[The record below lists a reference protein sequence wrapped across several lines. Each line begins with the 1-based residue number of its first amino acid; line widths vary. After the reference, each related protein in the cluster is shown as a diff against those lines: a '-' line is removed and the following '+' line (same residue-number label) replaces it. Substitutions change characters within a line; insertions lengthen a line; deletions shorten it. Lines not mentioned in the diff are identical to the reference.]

1 MGDEHI
7 HYEKLDNGLTL
18 VLRETRRAPVADL
31 QVWAGVGSAD
41 EQPGEE
47 GLAHFHEHMLFK
59 GTPTRGVGEVAGE
72 VEGAGG
78 RINAYTSFDVTVY
91 YATVPSAALGT
102 AIDVLADAVSQSV
115 FDPVEIEREQQVV
128 IEEIRRSQDSPGHVL
143 GDIAY
148 QQAYAVHPYR
158 APILG
163 TPESVAG
170 LDHDRCVSFFK
181 RWYAPDNLTWV
192 AAGDFDAKELAAR
205 IGERFASAAP
215 AGARRGRPT
224 EPRPTALR
232 SHVERRSFEAQ
243 RFDLA
248 WPSARFRDEDATYL
262 DLLAFILGECESSRL
277 VRGIRESQA
286 LVDRV
291 DCSSYTP
298 LDRGLFSIGLET
310 DQARS
315 ERALE
320 AVAGEVERLRVE
332 PPSQRELERAR
343 WNFLA
348 SEHFERESVSGL
360 AAKIGNFQ
368 VLGGDW
374 REEARYFENLRSAT
388 REDLLRVAQEY
399 LAPESLTAT
408 ALIPDRPGDVLD
420 ADALASALT
429 AGVERARANARP
441 QAASGS
447 RAEAEPKANP
457 ANASGPTASAAQSSD
472 PREVRS
478 FPLPGGAVLHVAPR
492 PDLPV
497 VALRA
502 AFPGG
507 LLAEN
512 EQTAGLSSFT
522 TSMWSRGT
530 GKRSAAE
537 FAEAV
542 EDLAAEISGSSGR
555 SSLGASLEVTS
566 DKLAPALDLFRDV
579 LLEPRFAP
587 EEFEREQRETLAAI
601 DRREDQLAQRAF
613 LLFARTEFGAHPY
626 ALPIGGERSSVE
638 AFTPEAVRAHHDRLV
653 RAPGLVLAAAGDI
666 EGERL
671 ADDLSSRLA
680 GLPAEAAPST
690 APGMEPRDPGIRR
703 AQETKDR
710 AQAHLV
716 MGFRGLAAGDPDGPA
731 LEVISQL
738 LAGQGGRLFLDL
750 RDRRSLAYSV
760 SAMNVEGIHPGF
772 FAVYIG
778 CAPEKVEEARSG
790 ILEHLEALVT
800 EPPAEA
806 EIARSRNNL
815 AGNFAIDQQRSAAR
829 AAHMALDHLCG
840 LSPTDHLAYPE
851 RVGAVSRDDVLRVA
865 QRVLRL
871 DACSEA
877 LVGP

>member
-18 VLRETRRAPVADL
+18 LLRESHRAPVADL

-91 YATVPSAALGT
+91 YATVPAAALGT
-102 AIDVLADAVSQSV
+102 ATDVLADAVRQSV

-148 QQAYAVHPYR
+148 QQAYTVHPYR

-170 LDHDRCVSFFK
+170 LDHDRCVGFFE

-192 AAGDFDAKELAAR
+192 AAGDFDAQALAAQ
-205 IGERFASAAP
+205 IGERFAGAAA
-215 AGARRGRPT
+215 AGARRARPT

-243 RFDLA
+243 RIDLA
-248 WPSARFRDEDATYL
+248 WPSARFRDEEATYL

-277 VRGIRESQA
+277 VRGIREKLA

-320 AVAGEVERLRVE
+320 AIAGEIERLRME
-332 PPSQRELERAR
+332 PPSQDELERAR
-343 WNFLA
+343 GNFLA

-360 AAKIGNFQ
+360 AAKLGNFH

-374 REEARYFENLRSAT
+374 REEERYFENLRSAT

-399 LAPESLTAT
+399 LAPEALTAT
-408 ALIPDRPGDVLD
+408 ALVPDKPGDVLD
-420 ADALASALT
+420 AGALASALT
-429 AGVERARANARP
+429 AGAERARASGRAQSARKR
-441 QAASGS
+441 ST
-447 RAEAEPKANP
+447 EPTPRANP
-457 ANASGPTASAAQSSD
+457 ASTPGPRAQGGGGH
-472 PREVRS
+472 EMRS

-492 PDLPV
+492 PGLPV

-502 AFPGG
+502 ALPGG
-507 LLAEN
+507 LLSETEA
-512 EQTAGLSSFT
+512 TAGLTSFT
-522 TSMWSRGT
+522 TSMWSRGA
-530 GKRSAAE
+530 GKRGAGE

-566 DKLAPALDLFRDV
+566 DKLGPGLDLFRDV

-613 LLFARTEFGAHPY
+613 LLFARTEFGTHPY
-626 ALPIGGERSSVE
+626 GLPMGGERSSVE
-638 AFTPEAVRAHHDRLV
+638 AFTPESVRAHHHRRV
-653 RAPGLVLAAAGDI
+653 RAPGLVVAAAGDI

-671 ADDLSSRLA
+671 ADDLSVRLA
-680 GLPAEAAPST
+680 GLTAEPAPPLAP
-690 APGMEPRDPGIRR
+690 AMEPRQGGIRR
-703 AQETKDR
+703 ARETKDR

-716 MGFRGLAAGDPDGPA
+716 MGFRGLAVGDPDGPV

-760 SAMNVEGIHPGF
+760 SAMNVEGIAPGY

-815 AGNFAIDQQRSAAR
+815 AGNFVIDQQRSAAR

-840 LSPTDHLAYPE
+840 LAPMDHLAFPE
-851 RVGAVSRDDVLRVA
+851 RIQAVTRDDVLRVA